1 LILTQGFN
9 ETVESSRYSQASYT
23 TREKVFQ
30 IGPLE
35 ATKKTEKTIPLP
47 PLLGGVAL
55 AGGIVLVMIGT
66 RKKGTG
72 SGK

>member
-1 LILTQGFN
+1 MKPTVWVGIALIVLGVVALAYHGIT
-9 ETVESSRYSQASYT
+9 YT
-23 TREKVFQ
+23 THEKVFQ

-55 AGGIVLVMIGT
+55 AIGIVLVFIGSQ
-66 RKKGTG
+66 KK
-72 SGK
+72 